1 MGDQELFKPSREIPV
16 NIEDEMRRSYL
27 DYAMSVIIGRALPDV
42 RDGLKP
48 VHRRILY
55 AMYKEGNTSDKR
67 YIKCAGVV
75 GEVIKKYHPH
85 GDAAVYDTLVR
96 MAQAF
101 NMRYLL
107 IDGQGNFGSVDGDPP
122 AAYRYT
128 ECRLARIAEEMLEDI
143 EKETVDFIPNFDE
156 STEEPTVLPTRIPN
170 LLTSGS
176 DGIAVGMATKIPPH
190 NLTEIIDA
198 TILLINKPTASI
210 DEVLSLVPGPD
221 FPTGAYLYGKSGIK
235 SAYETGRGQF
245 TMRAKAAIERPTKEK
260 QQIVIT
266 EIPYQVN
273 KSKVIERIAQ
283 LVQEKKIEGIS
294 DVRDE
299 SDRDGMRIVV
309 ELKRGEQ
316 PEVILNN
323 LYKHTQLQ
331 ENFGMIML
339 AIVNGQPRTLPL
351 IEAIQLFIDHRVN
364 VVRRRTAYDL
374 RKAQERAEILKG
386 FLKALSQLYPIIE
399 HIRGSATGREARDGL
414 VKSHNYA
421 EPQTVKVTVR
431 TRDGDKLDR
440 QITWNNNRSRTKSYL
455 SEPTLKYPVQASE
468 RLMKL
473 ILAEKKTVP
482 SDYRQSDT
490 RYVPLIHDRNYRW
503 YLESDKE
510 KEIVTTVPPEFD
522 YTERQAQAIVELQL
536 QRLTALER
544 EKIQQEYDELQNKI
558 AQYEEILG
566 SEKVLKKVIV
576 NELRE
581 IQKDYGDLRRT
592 EIIEEQAEIKLE
604 DLIAV
609 EDVVITVSH
618 SGYLKRTPL
627 SIYRQQIRG
636 GKGRLGMKTRDE
648 DFVEHLFIASTHS
661 YILVFT
667 NTGKM
672 YWLKVYEI
680 PDVGAAGK
688 GKNIVNLVNLASGEK
703 VAAVVVVRE
712 LPDEPKDVTIEGET
726 YAAEGYVTLVT
737 RLGIIK
743 KTRLAE
749 FSSPNSRGIIAMKV
763 EEGDALIGATLT
775 SGRDTIFLASHE
787 GMAIRFPES
796 DVRDM
801 GRAAYGVYAMDLEK
815 GDYIV
820 GMEIVGEKELI
831 LSVSEKGY
839 GKRTAITEY
848 RLQSRAGKGVINL
861 KTVERNGKVVGVLSV
876 SEESEVMLISQQGKI
891 TRLDASTIRESGR
904 SAQGVRLI
912 NLEEGDQVAAVCLV
926 SSENGEDS
934 TQQTKLIQ

>member
-1 MGDQELFKPSREIPV
+1 MGDQELFKPTREIPV
-16 NIEDEMRRSYL
+16 NIEDEMRKSYL

-96 MAQAF
+96 MAQDF

-198 TILLINKPTASI
+198 TILLINKPNALI

-374 RKAQERAEILKG
+374 RKAQERAHILEG
-386 FLKALSQLYPIIE
+386 FLKALRHLDAIIKL
-399 HIRGSATGREARDGL
+399 IRASKTPPEARQGL
-414 VKSHNYA
+414 IA
-421 EPQTVKVTVR
+421 QF
-431 TRDGDKLDR
+431 
-440 QITWNNNRSRTKSYL
+440 
-455 SEPTLKYPVQASE
+455 
-468 RLMKL
+468 
-473 ILAEKKTVP
+473 
-482 SDYRQSDT
+482 
-490 RYVPLIHDRNYRW
+490 
-503 YLESDKE
+503 
-510 KEIVTTVPPEFD
+510 EF
-522 YTERQAQAIVELQL
+522 TERQAQAILELQL

-544 EKIQQEYDELQNKI
+544 EKIQQEHDELQKKI
-558 AQYEEILG
+558 AQYEEILA

-680 PDVGAAGK
+680 PDVGAAGR

-839 GKRTAITEY
+839 GKRTQITEY

-926 SSENGEDS
+926 SSENGDNG
-934 TQQTKLIQ
+934 TQQSKLIQ

>member
-1 MGDQELFKPSREIPV
+1 MGEQELFKPTREIAV
-16 NIEDEMRRSYL
+16 NIEDEMRKSYL

-55 AMYKEGNTSDKR
+55 GMFELGLTGDKPYR
-67 YIKCAGVV
+67 KSAKIV
-75 GEVIKKYHPH
+75 GEVLGKYHPH
-85 GDAAVYDTLVR
+85 GDAAVYDTQVR
-96 MAQAF
+96 MAQDF
-101 NMRYLL
+101 NMRYPLV
-107 IDGQGNFGSVDGDPP
+107 DGQGNFGSVDGDP
-122 AAYRYT
+122 AAHMRYT
-128 ECRLARIAEEMLEDI
+128 EARLARLSEELLADI
-143 EKETVDFIPNFDE
+143 EKDTVDFIPNFDE
-156 STEEPTVLPTRIPN
+156 STEEPTVLPTRVPN
-170 LLTSGS
+170 LLINGS

-198 TILLINKPTASI
+198 AILLINKPNASL
-210 DEVLSLVPGPD
+210 DEILSLVPGPD

-283 LVQEKKIEGIS
+283 LVQEKKIEGIA

-299 SDRDGMRIVV
+299 SDREGMRMVV

-339 AIVNGQPRTLPL
+339 AIVNGQPRTLSL
-351 IEAIQLFIDHRVN
+351 IEALQFFIDHRAN

-374 RKAQERAEILKG
+374 RKAQERAHVLEG
-386 FLKALSQLYPIIE
+386 FLKALRHLDAIIKL
-399 HIRGSATGREARDGL
+399 IRASKTPPEARQGL
-414 VKSHNYA
+414 MA
-421 EPQTVKVTVR
+421 QF
-431 TRDGDKLDR
+431 
-440 QITWNNNRSRTKSYL
+440 
-455 SEPTLKYPVQASE
+455 
-468 RLMKL
+468 
-473 ILAEKKTVP
+473 
-482 SDYRQSDT
+482 
-490 RYVPLIHDRNYRW
+490 
-503 YLESDKE
+503 
-510 KEIVTTVPPEFD
+510 EF
-522 YTERQAQAIVELQL
+522 TERQAQAILELQL

-544 EKIQQEYDELQNKI
+544 EKIQQEYDDLLKKI
-558 AQYEEILG
+558 AEYQEILA

-576 NELRE
+576 NELKE

-618 SGYLKRTPL
+618 SGYLKRTPV
-627 SIYRQQIRG
+627 SMYRQQGRG

-688 GKNIVNLVNLASGEK
+688 GKNIVNLVNLAADEK
-703 VAAVVVVRE
+703 VAAVVAVRE

-763 EEGDALIGATLT
+763 EEGDALIAATLT
-775 SGRDTIFLASHE
+775 SGRDTIFLATHE

-815 GDYIV
+815 GDYII

-831 LSVSEKGY
+831 LSVTEKGY
-839 GKRTAITEY
+839 GKRTPITEY
-848 RLQSRAGKGVINL
+848 RLQSRAGKGVINV
-861 KTVERNGKVVGVLSV
+861 KTAERNGKVVGVLSV

-904 SAQGVRLI
+904 SAQGVKLI

-926 SSENGEDS
+926 SSENGDEGP
-934 TQQTKLIQ
+934 QQPKLIQ

>member
-1 MGDQELFKPSREIPV
+1 MGDQELIKVTREIPV
-16 NIEDEMRRSYL
+16 NIEDEMRKSYL

-96 MAQAF
+96 MAQDF

-221 FPTGAYLYGKSGIK
+221 FPTGAYIYGKSGIK

-299 SDRDGMRIVV
+299 SDRDGMRMVV

-374 RKAQERAEILKG
+374 RKAQERAHILEG
-386 FLKALSQLYPIIE
+386 FLKALQHLDAIIKL
-399 HIRGSATGREARDGL
+399 IRASKTPPEARQGL
-414 VKSHNYA
+414 IA
-421 EPQTVKVTVR
+421 R
-431 TRDGDKLDR
+431 F
-440 QITWNNNRSRTKSYL
+440 
-455 SEPTLKYPVQASE
+455 
-468 RLMKL
+468 
-473 ILAEKKTVP
+473 
-482 SDYRQSDT
+482 
-490 RYVPLIHDRNYRW
+490 
-503 YLESDKE
+503 
-510 KEIVTTVPPEFD
+510 EF
-522 YTERQAQAIVELQL
+522 TERQAQAILELQL
-536 QRLTALER
+536 QRLTAMER
-544 EKIQQEYDELQNKI
+544 EKIQQEYDELQKKI
-558 AQYEEILG
+558 AEYQEILA
-566 SEKVLKKVIV
+566 SEKALKKVIV
-576 NELRE
+576 NELKE

-618 SGYLKRTPL
+618 SGYLKRTPV

-712 LPDEPKDVTIEGET
+712 LPDEPKDVSIEGET

-737 RLGIIK
+737 RLGLIK

-775 SGRDTIFLASHE
+775 SGRDTIFLATHE

-831 LSVSEKGY
+831 LSVSERGY
-839 GKRTAITEY
+839 GKRTQITEY

-926 SSENGEDS
+926 SSENGDNG
-934 TQQTKLIQ
+934 TPQPKLIQ

>member
-1 MGDQELFKPSREIPV
+1 MGDQELFKPAREIPV
-16 NIEDEMRRSYL
+16 NIEDEMRKSYL

-96 MAQAF
+96 MAQDF

-128 ECRLARIAEEMLEDI
+128 ECRLARIAEEMLADI

-190 NLTEIIDA
+190 NLTEIIEA

-323 LYKHTQLQ
+323 LFKHTQLQ

-339 AIVNGQPRTLPL
+339 AIVNGQPRILPL

-374 RKAQERAEILKG
+374 RKAQERAHILEG
-386 FLKALSQLYPIIE
+386 FLKALRHLDAIIKL
-399 HIRGSATGREARDGL
+399 IRASKTPPEARQGL
-414 VKSHNYA
+414 IA
-421 EPQTVKVTVR
+421 QF
-431 TRDGDKLDR
+431 
-440 QITWNNNRSRTKSYL
+440 
-455 SEPTLKYPVQASE
+455 
-468 RLMKL
+468 
-473 ILAEKKTVP
+473 
-482 SDYRQSDT
+482 
-490 RYVPLIHDRNYRW
+490 
-503 YLESDKE
+503 
-510 KEIVTTVPPEFD
+510 EF
-522 YTERQAQAIVELQL
+522 TERQAQAILELQL

-544 EKIQQEYDELQNKI
+544 EKIQQEHDELQKKI
-558 AQYEEILG
+558 AQYEEILA

-839 GKRTAITEY
+839 GKRTQITEY

-926 SSENGEDS
+926 SSENGDDS

>member
-1 MGDQELFKPSREIPV
+1 MGDQELFKPLREIPV
-16 NIEDEMRRSYL
+16 NIEDEMRKSYL

-96 MAQAF
+96 MAQDF

-156 STEEPTVLPTRIPN
+156 STEEPVVLPTRVPN
-170 LLTSGS
+170 LLINGS

-190 NLTEIIDA
+190 NLTEIIEA
-198 TILLINKPTASI
+198 TILLINKPTASLE
-210 DEVLSLVPGPD
+210 EVLSLVPGPD

-235 SAYETGRGQF
+235 SAYATGRGQF

-266 EIPYQVN
+266 EIPFQVN

-283 LVQEKKIEGIS
+283 LVQDKKIEGIS

-299 SDRDGMRIVV
+299 SDRDGMRMVV

-351 IEAIQLFIDHRVN
+351 VEALQLFIDHRVN

-374 RKAQERAEILKG
+374 RKAQERAHILEG
-386 FLKALSQLYPIIE
+386 FLKALQHLDAIIKL
-399 HIRGSATGREARDGL
+399 IRASKTPPEARQGL
-414 VKSHNYA
+414 MA
-421 EPQTVKVTVR
+421 QF
-431 TRDGDKLDR
+431 
-440 QITWNNNRSRTKSYL
+440 
-455 SEPTLKYPVQASE
+455 
-468 RLMKL
+468 
-473 ILAEKKTVP
+473 
-482 SDYRQSDT
+482 
-490 RYVPLIHDRNYRW
+490 
-503 YLESDKE
+503 
-510 KEIVTTVPPEFD
+510 EF
-522 YTERQAQAIVELQL
+522 TERQAQAILELQL

-544 EKIQQEYDELQNKI
+544 DKIQQEYDDLQKKI
-558 AQYEEILG
+558 AEYQEILA
-566 SEKVLKKVIV
+566 SDKVLKKVIV
-576 NELRE
+576 NELKE
-581 IQKDYGDLRRT
+581 IQKTYGDLRRT

-604 DLIAV
+604 DLIAI

-618 SGYLKRTPL
+618 SGYLKRTPV
-627 SIYRQQIRG
+627 SIYRQQGRG

-661 YILVFT
+661 YIFVFT
-667 NTGKM
+667 HTGKM

-703 VAAVVVVRE
+703 VAAVVVVRN
-712 LPDEPKDVTIEGET
+712 LPDEPKDVTIDGAT
-726 YAAEGYVTLVT
+726 YAEEGYVTLVT
-737 RLGIIK
+737 RLGLIK

-801 GRAAYGVYAMDLEK
+801 GRQAYGNYAMDLEK

-820 GMEIVGEKELI
+820 GMEIVGDKELI

-839 GKRTAITEY
+839 GKRTQITEY

-876 SEESEVMLISQQGKI
+876 SEESEVMIISQQGKI
-891 TRLDASTIRESGR
+891 TRLDAGTIRESGR

-926 SSENGEDS
+926 NAENGDEG
-934 TQQTKLIQ
+934 TQQPKLIQ

>member
-1 MGDQELFKPSREIPV
+1 MGDQELFKPAREIPV
-16 NIEDEMRRSYL
+16 NIEDEMRKSYL

-96 MAQAF
+96 MAQYF

-128 ECRLARIAEEMLEDI
+128 ECRLARIAEEMLADI

-190 NLTEIIDA
+190 NLTEIIEA

-273 KSKVIERIAQ
+273 KSRVIERIAE
-283 LVQEKKIEGIS
+283 LVQQKKIEGIS

-339 AIVNGQPRTLPL
+339 AIVNGQPRILPL

-374 RKAQERAEILKG
+374 RKAQERAHILDG
-386 FLKALSQLYPIIE
+386 FLKALQHLDAIIKL
-399 HIRGSATGREARDGL
+399 IRASKTPAEARQGL
-414 VKSHNYA
+414 IA
-421 EPQTVKVTVR
+421 Q
-431 TRDGDKLDR
+431 
-440 QITWNNNRSRTKSYL
+440 
-455 SEPTLKYPVQASE
+455 
-468 RLMKL
+468 
-473 ILAEKKTVP
+473 
-482 SDYRQSDT
+482 
-490 RYVPLIHDRNYRW
+490 
-503 YLESDKE
+503 LE
-510 KEIVTTVPPEFD
+510 F
-522 YTERQAQAIVELQL
+522 TERQAQAILELQL

-544 EKIQQEYDELQNKI
+544 EKIQQEYDELQKKI

-592 EIIEEQAEIKLE
+592 EIIDEQAEIKLE

-712 LPDEPKDVTIEGET
+712 LPDEPKEVTIEGET

-839 GKRTAITEY
+839 GKRTQITEY

-926 SSENGEDS
+926 SSENGDNG

>member
-1 MGDQELFKPSREIPV
+1 MADQELLKPANEHPV
-16 NIEDEMRRSYL
+16 NIEDEMRKSYL

-55 AMYKEGNTSDKR
+55 AMYKEGVTSDKR
-67 YIKCAGVV
+67 YVKCAGVV

-96 MAQAF
+96 MAQDF

-128 ECRLARIAEEMLEDI
+128 ESRLARLAEEMLADI
-143 EKETVDFIPNFDE
+143 EKETVDHLPNFDE
-156 STEEPTVLPTRIPN
+156 STEEPTVLPTRVPN
-170 LLTSGS
+170 LLINGS

-190 NLTEIIDA
+190 NLAEIIDA
-198 TILLINKPTASI
+198 TILLLNKPGASI

-221 FPTGAYLYGKSGIK
+221 FPTGGYIYGKGGIK
-235 SAYETGRGQF
+235 AAYQTGRGQF

-266 EIPYQVN
+266 EIPFQVN
-273 KSKVIERIAQ
+273 KAKTIERIAE
-283 LVQEKKIEGIS
+283 LVQERKIEGIG

-299 SDRDGMRIVV
+299 SDREGMRIVV

-331 ENFGMIML
+331 ETFGMIML

-351 IEAIQLFIDHRVN
+351 IDALQLFIDHRVS

-374 RKAQERAEILKG
+374 RKAQERAHILEG
-386 FLKALSQLYPIIE
+386 FLKALQHLDAIIKL
-399 HIRGSATGREARDGL
+399 IRGSKTPPEARQGL
-414 VKSHNYA
+414 MA
-421 EPQTVKVTVR
+421 R
-431 TRDGDKLDR
+431 F
-440 QITWNNNRSRTKSYL
+440 
-455 SEPTLKYPVQASE
+455 
-468 RLMKL
+468 
-473 ILAEKKTVP
+473 
-482 SDYRQSDT
+482 
-490 RYVPLIHDRNYRW
+490 
-503 YLESDKE
+503 
-510 KEIVTTVPPEFD
+510 EF
-522 YTERQAQAIVELQL
+522 TERQAQAILEMQL

-544 EKIQQEYDELQNKI
+544 EKIQQEYDDLQKKI
-558 AQYEEILG
+558 AEYHEILA
-566 SEKVLKKVIV
+566 SEKALKKVIV
-576 NELRE
+576 NELKE
-581 IQKDYGDLRRT
+581 IQKEYGDARRT

-604 DLIAV
+604 DLIA
-609 EDVVITVSH
+609 EQDVVITVSH
-618 SGYLKRTPL
+618 SGYTKRTPL
-627 SIYRQQIRG
+627 STYRQQSRG
-636 GKGRLGMKTRDE
+636 GKGRLGMRTREE

-667 NTGKM
+667 QTGKM

-680 PDVGAAGK
+680 PDVGAAGR
-688 GKNIVNLVNLASGEK
+688 GKNVTNLVNLASDEK
-703 VAAVVVVRE
+703 VAAVVAVKQ
-712 LPDEPKDVTIEGET
+712 LPEEPKEVAVDGET

-749 FSSPNSRGIIAMKV
+749 FSNPTSRGIIAMKI
-763 EEGDALIGATLT
+763 EEGDELIAAKLT
-775 SGRDTIFLASHE
+775 SGRDTIFLATHE

-831 LSVSEKGY
+831 LSVTEKGY
-839 GKRTAITEY
+839 GKRTPITEY
-848 RLQSRAGKGVINL
+848 RLQSRSGKGVINV
-861 KTVERNGKVVGVLSV
+861 KTAERNGKVVGVLSV
-876 SEESEVMLISQQGKI
+876 AEESEVMLITQQGKI
-891 TRLDASTIRESGR
+891 TRLDASEIRESGR
-904 SAQGVRLI
+904 SAQGVRVI
-912 NLEEGDQVAAVCLV
+912 RLEDDDQLAAACLV
-926 SSENGEDS
+926 KSETNGGPE
-934 TQQTKLIQ
+934 QTALIQ

>member
-1 MGDQELFKPSREIPV
+1 MGDQELFKPTREIPV
-16 NIEDEMRRSYL
+16 NIEDEMRKSYL

-96 MAQAF
+96 MAQDF

-128 ECRLARIAEEMLEDI
+128 ECRLARIAEEMLADI

-190 NLTEIIDA
+190 NLTEIIEA

-339 AIVNGQPRTLPL
+339 AIVNGQPRILPL

-374 RKAQERAEILKG
+374 RKAQERAHILEG
-386 FLKALSQLYPIIE
+386 FLKALQHLDAIIKL
-399 HIRGSATGREARDGL
+399 IRASKTPPEARQGL
-414 VKSHNYA
+414 IA
-421 EPQTVKVTVR
+421 QF
-431 TRDGDKLDR
+431 
-440 QITWNNNRSRTKSYL
+440 
-455 SEPTLKYPVQASE
+455 
-468 RLMKL
+468 
-473 ILAEKKTVP
+473 
-482 SDYRQSDT
+482 
-490 RYVPLIHDRNYRW
+490 
-503 YLESDKE
+503 
-510 KEIVTTVPPEFD
+510 EF
-522 YTERQAQAIVELQL
+522 TERQAQAILELQL

-544 EKIQQEYDELQNKI
+544 EKIQQEYDELQKKI
-558 AQYEEILG
+558 AQYQEILA

-839 GKRTAITEY
+839 GKRTQITEY

-926 SSENGEDS
+926 SSENGDDG
-934 TQQTKLIQ
+934 TQQPKLIQ